1 MYKKLFASYLLLI
14 TLSYGVIMPPNAGP
28 DEMHHAR
35 TSWYLYEN
43 PDQVFS
49 DENFV
54 QYVFPKSLLID
65 LPLRDTK
72 DICNPQSQSKT
83 SHCWKEPSSDVKSAR
98 SMILYYSPSYYMVI
112 GFFQHQLSFL
122 SPVTSG
128 RIGSFLLVALIVAL
142 SLRILYKVVEPKKI
156 LAMCW
161 VFTPPVVF
169 LAASINPSSFE
180 ISTAFLVMCIL
191 IYAKK
196 TQHISKKMNMFGY
209 LSQII
214 FVLSRPSSFIW
225 LFFILLFMF
234 WDTPKRFQIKNY
246 LVVPFGL
253 LANLTLNNRSWKLNY
268 NSTEFTPNLEFY
280 LEESIRMLVNSGT
293 WIFTMF
299 GHLGWTEI
307 SMPLILFVLNISIF
321 SYLLACDFVD
331 QSSSRRFILFIIFG
345 SLVVPFF
352 IALPYSGNWPMWWS
366 GRYSLPYFVAMMSFA
381 ISFTSRAILPLYFLG
396 TFNLFVMLIITF
408 WRYNWGLYSTNT
420 PIIANGIQLPTERI
434 IVFVILASAWL
445 SVASFIALKAAR
457 ERTNGKV

>member
-1 MYKKLFASYLLLI
+1 MYKKLFAYYILLI

-43 PDQVFS
+43 PDQIFS

-54 QYVFPKSLLID
+54 QYVFPESLLID
-65 LPLRDTK
+65 LPLRDSK
-72 DICNPQSQSKT
+72 EICNPQIQSKT
-83 SHCWKEPSSDVKSAR
+83 SHCWKESRSDATSAR

-122 SPVTSG
+122 NPVTSG

-142 SLRILYKVVEPKKI
+142 SLRLLYKVVEPKKI
-156 LAMCW
+156 LAMSW

-169 LAASINPSSFE
+169 LATSINPSSFE

-196 TQHISKKMNMFGY
+196 RQHISKKMNMFGY

-225 LFFILLFMF
+225 LFLILLFTF

-246 LVVPFGL
+246 LVVLFGL
-253 LANLTLNNRSWKLNY
+253 LANLILNNRSWKLNY
-268 NSTEFTPNLEFY
+268 NSTDFAPNLEFY
-280 LEESIRMLVNSGT
+280 LEEAIRMLVNSGT

-307 SMPLILFVLNISIF
+307 SMPSILFVLNITIF
-321 SYLLACDFVD
+321 SYLLACDFVN
-331 QSSSRRFILFIIFG
+331 QSSSRRLILFLIFG

-366 GRYSLPYFVAMMSFA
+366 GRYSLPYFVAIMTFA

-420 PIIANGIQLPTERI
+420 PIIANSIQLPTERI
-434 IVFVILASAWL
+434 IVFVILASAWF
-445 SVASFIALKAAR
+445 SVASFIAWKAAR